1 MAWFAAAI
9 PYISTIASTGAAVAQ
24 GVNARNL
31 ANYNAR
37 LERNQGKVAQDQAVR
52 EEEGLRRGSRLFM
65 GRQAAAI
72 AQAGIGSGG
81 TAGLLADQ
89 TGVLSEL
96 DALTL
101 RYQGKLQGTGL
112 VARANASAFQGKQD
126 AGQAGLLA
134 GGQLLMGAGRA
145 YPGIKN
151 WLDSRPIEPVKI
163 RARRV

>member
-31 ANYNAR
+31 ANYNAG
-37 LERNQGKVAQDQAVR
+37 LERNQAKVARDQAVR
-52 EEEGLRRGSRLFM
+52 EEEGIRRGSRLFL

-89 TGVLSEL
+89 SGVYSEL
-96 DALTL
+96 DALTT
-101 RYQGKLQGTGL
+101 RYQGQLQGTGL
-112 VARANASAFQGKQD
+112 VARANASAFQGRQD
-126 AGQAGLLA
+126 AGAAGLLA
-134 GGQLLMGAGRA
+134 GGELLAGGSKIYR
-145 YPGIKN
+145 
-151 WLDSRPIEPVKI
+151 SRRGP
-163 RARRV
+163 